1 MTENFNYATMMK
13 NITIGDT
20 YLDNNYKDIDKEIMN
35 RIFITEESLQTLIEI
50 ANDVMADCRLTL
62 KTIRY
67 LKDLKNKQ

>member
-1 MTENFNYATMMK
+1 MMK